1 MKSPIAVAN
10 CSFSFECPR
19 LWSAME
25 ETPSPKERTCRTC
38 ERSVHLVD
46 SQAEWDAHAQRGD
59 CVAVELP
66 DGQMRLGETVTRYFV
81 PESYEARRA
90 EILDMTS
97 SQSAQAKH
105 EALVELVR
113 ERKGKDPIAVQALT
127 EIEALMR
134 GGPRAP

>member
-1 MKSPIAVAN
+1 MKPPIVIAN

-25 ETPSPKERTCRTC
+25 PTKSPKERTCLTC
-38 ERSVHLVD
+38 ERSVYLVD
-46 SQAEWDAHAQRGD
+46 SQADWDAHALRND

-66 DGQMRLGETVTRYFV
+66 DGRMRLGETVARHFV

-127 EIEALMR
+127 ELEALMR
-134 GGPRAP
+134 GGPRAH